1 MRHPTPGRAGVIG
14 FLGALALIGGGA
26 AAVSFSGGH
35 SSQAPTAQ
43 QSTVT
48 TAPTASSEL
57 DALGLP
63 RIEPNRIVDRET
75 IGRLRI
81 VAAGQPVEWD
91 SSFEPQANL
100 QAGESPVRNDGK
112 SGLTSADGSNFEPV
126 LPAGFTI
133 EESGSLAKS
142 VAGGTTFVS
151 GGMRLVK
158 EGEPRAITLEYWKL
172 RPDAVVE
179 ITAMGGSSVWD
190 ISGATGANGFLQ
202 TMSPRTDFES
212 VLNADF
218 VVGDLY
224 FRMRAPGTSAAEAA
238 NVISAITKELQR

>member
-1 MRHPTPGRAGVIG
+1 VRHPTPGRAGVIG

-63 RIEPNRIVDRET
+63 RIEPKRIVERET
-75 IGRLRI
+75 FGRLRI
-81 VAAGQPVEWD
+81 LSAGQPVEWD

-100 QAGESPVRNDGK
+100 QAGETPVRNDGK
-112 SGLTSADGSNFEPV
+112 SGLASADGSDFDPA

-133 EESGSLAKS
+133 EESGSLAKQ
-142 VAGGTTFVS
+142 VDGQTTFVS
-151 GGMRLVK
+151 GAMRLAK

-179 ITAMGGSSVWD
+179 ITALSGSSVWD
-190 ISGATGANGFLQ
+190 MSQATGTTGFLQ
-202 TMSPRTDFES
+202 TMAPRADFES

-218 VVGDLY
+218 VIGEIYL
-224 FRMRAPGTSAAEAA
+224 RLRAPGTSPEELLRL
-238 NVISAITKELQR
+238 VSAIREELPE